1 MAGSKAKHP
10 PAPDYGRLFD
20 RLPGLYLI
28 LDPGLA
34 IIAVNEAYARATLI
48 DAQAVLGRNIFDVFP
63 DNPDDPGAD
72 GVRNLRA
79 SLMRVLQTGRP
90 DAMPVQ
96 QYDIRKPDG
105 TFEER
110 HWSPFNVPLL
120 AGDGAVEAIIHRVE
134 DVTDL
139 VRLKSESAAQDQIAR
154 DQNRVIEELRS
165 TNAEL
170 ARSLADN
177 ALLQS
182 QHAHL
187 ASIVESSN
195 DAIVS
200 RDINGDIRSWNRA
213 AELMFGFSAA
223 EMIGQ
228 NRHLPPDLQSEATAV
243 IERLKR
249 GEKIIQY
256 ETRRLHKD
264 GHEVQVSFTASL
276 IRDHAGEIIGTS
288 GILRDI
294 TEKKQAEE
302 KNSALQNE
310 LAHVSRLSAMGQVS
324 AAIAHEVNQPLS
336 AINNYLAVGQKLL
349 ALETGASE
357 GLKKAREVMEKAGA
371 QALRAGSIIGA
382 LRDFVEKR
390 EGTRALQSLPEL
402 VQEAVQLGM
411 LGDKDGNVRLHVT
424 LDPATPPMLLNKV
437 QIQQVVVN
445 LVRNA
450 LDAMAA
456 TAQPELGISL
466 TADPGGTTITV
477 RDNGPGFPAEIAGQ
491 LFQPFITTKKTGM
504 GIGLKICQSI
514 VEAHG
519 GAIEASNTGTGAL
532 FVIRFPRDK
541 HREAR
546 A

>member
-1 MAGSKAKHP
+1 MAGSKAQNS
-10 PAPDYGRLFD
+10 PAPDYSRLFD

-28 LDPGLA
+28 LDPDLA
-34 IIAVNEAYARATLI
+34 IIAVNEAYARATMI
-48 DAQAVLGRNIFDVFP
+48 DPDSVLGRNIFDVFP
-63 DNPDDPGAD
+63 DNPDDPAAD

-79 SLMRVLQTGRP
+79 SLLRVLQTGRP

-96 QYDIRKPDG
+96 KYDIRKPDG

-120 AGDGAVEAIIHRVE
+120 ADTGAVEAIIHRVE

-139 VRLKSESAAQDQIAR
+139 IRLRSKTAAQDQIAR

-165 TNAEL
+165 ANAEL
-170 ARSLADN
+170 ARTLADN
-177 ALLQS
+177 ALLQRE
-182 QHAHL
+182 HAYL
-187 ASIVESSN
+187 ANIVESSN

-200 RDINGDIRSWNRA
+200 RAADGTIRSWNRA

-228 NRHLPPDLQSEATAV
+228 TGKLPPDLESEAAAV
-243 IERLKR
+243 IERLRR
-249 GEKIIQY
+249 GEQIIQY
-256 ETRRLHKD
+256 ETRRLHKQ
-264 GHEVQVSFTASL
+264 GHEVHVSFTASL
-276 IRDHAGEIIGTS
+276 MRNHEGEIIGTS

-294 TEKKQAEE
+294 TEKRQAEA
-302 KNSALQNE
+302 KSVALQNE
-310 LAHVSRLSAMGQVS
+310 LAHVSRLSTMGQVS

-349 ALETGASE
+349 NHE
-357 GLKKAREVMEKAGA
+357 GGLSDGLQKARNVMEKAAA
-371 QALRAGSIIGA
+371 QALRAGSIIAA

-390 EGTRALQSLPEL
+390 EGSRSLQSLPEL
-402 VQEAVQLGM
+402 VQEAVNLGM
-411 LGDKDGNVRLHVT
+411 LGHKHGNIRLHMA
-424 LDPATPPMLLNKV
+424 LDPTTPPMVLNKV
-437 QIQQVVVN
+437 QIQQVLVN

-456 TAQPELGISL
+456 TAEPELGISL
-466 TADPGGTTITV
+466 TADAGGTTIIV
-477 RDNGPGFPAEIAGQ
+477 RDNGPGFPVEIADQ
-491 LFQPFITTKKTGM
+491 LFQPFVTTKETGM
-504 GIGLKICQSI
+504 GIGLRICQSI

-519 GAIEASNTGTGAL
+519 GAIEATNTGTGAL
-532 FVIRFPRDK
+532 FVIRFPREDRK
-541 HREAR
+541 ESR